1 MSPTLTFEEVDEVFV
16 KRVRKY
22 FVIEAKTKSE
32 TLLSENSKYSYF
44 NKFKAALRAAFDEGL
59 WLVVMKNLII

>member
-1 MSPTLTFEEVDEVFV
+1 MDEAFV

-44 NKFKAALRAAFDEGL
+44 NKFKAALRAAIDEGL